1 MEKGNYKITK
11 NIYMCPP
18 ATRQKNNT
26 HKQKPF
32 FFEVAS
38 DQESFIK
45 NIHMH
50 TPEQLIHERHDQ
62 HEQYEHVPPPLRR
75 NRIGHQLSYE
85 LLLRYQLFVER
96 RNHQETQ
103 ETLVQERENHQEELA
118 QEREN
123 HQEELAQQVE
133 FFREIRQIE
142 RQLRSSDTPVNI
154 REQLRRRH
162 EELCALLNIS
172 DTN

>member
-75 NRIGHQLSYE
+75 NRRAIRHQLSNE

-96 RNHQETQ
+96 RNHQETH
-103 ETLVQERENHQEELA
+103 ETLV